1 MRWSKHGIRNSLYAL
16 LGAGTPASSHASP
29 PDLDDLRA
37 RMAESLGGPGIRLL
51 HVGLRQRILTTHDPM
66 GLWYLRTQLMQ
77 ALCERYGESEARALM
92 DDITRRFRGLVPA
105 AMMRSQGNGPKRL
118 RG

>member
-16 LGAGTPASSHASP
+16 LGAGTPDNSHTPAA
-29 PDLDDLRA
+29 DLDDLRT
-37 RMAESLGGPGIRLL
+37 RMADSLGGSTIRLI

-77 ALCERYGESEARALM
+77 ALCERCGESEARALM
-92 DDITRRFRGLVPA
+92 DDLTRRFRGLVPG
-105 AMMRSQGNGPKRL
+105 AMMRSHSNGPPRL